1 MTKTISHLKWLLIIP
16 IWGMAINYVY
26 YFFKSIKNEKI
37 SRKNLFAYIALS
49 SLMFLIGIV
58 IFSLFCR
65 FLKMF
70 IDISFSDIIFLPT
83 FIIGG
88 WMANIAC
95 WWYIKKV
102 ILPIIKEDESK

>member
-1 MTKTISHLKWLLIIP
+1 MAKTISHLKWLLIVP
-16 IWGMAINYVY
+16 IWGMVINYVY

-37 SRKNLFAYIALS
+37 SRKKLFAYMALS
-49 SLMFLIGIV
+49 SLMFLIGV
-58 IFSLFCR
+58 VVFSLVC
-65 FLKMF
+65 KF
-70 IDISFSDIIFLPT
+70 IKIFININFSDIILLPA

-95 WWYIKKV
+95 FWYIKKV